1 MYVYIWKNTL
11 KAFCLI
17 TNADIKNMK
26 ENNILRNYI
35 LSQSTIEKLKTI
47 KEKLKQ
53 DITQADPLWQII
65 MKKDE
70 EETYVDVE
78 EVLNE
83 TNKDYD
89 NILFEAPDQFHSTQ
103 FYFTQFD
110 NHLKTTDENVEQ
122 EHELSKSDVIECIFE
137 GLECS
142 NGKLSVNHLENLTD
156 IELFEVACN
165 LEKRL
170 TMIGTYNLCCSMN
183 NMTLDQQIKYAPIFY
198 SHIILPKIISLEE
211 PSRLLLSALIESTQ
225 KFPDDIQKLIFIP
238 LLNVDLKDTTLI
250 DAIVNTLESQRHN
263 ILIMEYLSN
272 VVELKSWHLSFLNT
286 LVTTKADIIINDRLI
301 QLLFEKAVD
310 FAKDKN
316 FGKLV
321 LSFVKTN
328 IKFSE
333 EQKHLLWEIA
343 NVHETLFKRPIEKIL
358 KAV

>member
-1 MYVYIWKNTL
+1 
-11 KAFCLI
+11 
-17 TNADIKNMK
+17 MK
-26 ENNILRNYI
+26 EVDILRNYT

-47 KEKLKQ
+47 KKKLNQ
-53 DITQADPLWQII
+53 DIVQADPLWQIVT
-65 MKKDE
+65 KKNE
-70 EETYVDVE
+70 EKTHVHVE
-78 EVLNE
+78 KVLNE
-83 TNKDYD
+83 TNKDCN
-89 NILFEAPDQFHSTQ
+89 NILLEAPDQFHSTQ

-110 NHLKTTDENVEQ
+110 NRLDENVEQ
-122 EHELSKSDVIECIFE
+122 EHLLSKWDIAECIFE

-170 TMIGTYNLCCSMN
+170 STIGTYNLCCSMN

-198 SHIILPKIISLEE
+198 SHIILPKIISLEK
-211 PSRLLLSALIESTQ
+211 PSRLLLSALTESTQ

-238 LLNVDLKDTTLI
+238 LLNVDLKDTTLV
-250 DAIVNTLESQRHN
+250 DAIVNTLEPQRHSV
-263 ILIMEYLSN
+263 LITEYLSN

-286 LVTTKADIIINDRLI
+286 LVATEADIIISDTLI
-301 QLLFEKAVD
+301 RLLFEKAVD

-333 EQKHLLWEIA
+333 EQKHLLWEIV
-343 NVHETLFKRPIEKIL
+343 NIHETLFKRPIEKIL